1 MLFLAQFLLLCQL
14 VTHIPFIY
22 YIGREQLLMA
32 YNEAVNDK
40 NTIVN
45 MVDRV
50 IKENGDPR
58 YYLAELK

>member
-1 MLFLAQFLLLCQL
+1 MLCQL